1 MKTKKDCN
9 EIAWVVGNRDE
20 TNHGSIF
27 FTEDG
32 GETWLNQGQNSE
44 ALLEVNVTDLAVVD
58 VANVWAVCTDNVIVR
73 TIDGGNSW
81 NKVLTTPDITGNP
94 NLSSISIIDNNIW
107 ISGEKGLVYK
117 STDNFA
123 TKPTIIAPTFFA
135 DRMVQGIHAVTPD
148 IIYAVGGNIGGNTLG
163 FVAKT
168 VDGGTTWEDITLP
181 DDYELIGV
189 KSAGIENI
197 IVYGGQGNCL
207 ITHNNGLTWENKKVQ
222 IDSTG
227 DINCMAMV
235 NDQNFWIACDYC
247 IKRTIDGGKTWTS
260 ATSECGSSYQFGIDA
275 LDANTA
281 LDVRNGEDPEDGAIY
296 KTTDGGTT
304 WTVKKA
310 TSMKLCK
317 VQYAR

>member
-73 TIDGGNSW
+73 TTDGGNSW
-81 NKVLTTPDITGNP
+81 NKVLTTPEITGNP

-123 TKPTIIAPTFFA
+123 TKPTIIAPTFFGN
-135 DRMVQGIHAVTPD
+135 RLVQGIHA
-148 IIYAVGGNIGGNTLG
+148 
-163 FVAKT
+163 
-168 VDGGTTWEDITLP
+168 
-181 DDYELIGV
+181 
-189 KSAGIENI
+189 AG
-197 IVYGGQGNCL
+197 Q
-207 ITHNNGLTWENKKVQ
+207 
-222 IDSTG
+222 
-227 DINCMAMV
+227 
-235 NDQNFWIACDYC
+235 
-247 IKRTIDGGKTWTS
+247 
-260 ATSECGSSYQFGIDA
+260 
-275 LDANTA
+275 
-281 LDVRNGEDPEDGAIY
+281 
-296 KTTDGGTT
+296 
-304 WTVKKA
+304 
-310 TSMKLCK
+310 
-317 VQYAR
+317 AR